1 MGSAEQGEIDY
12 RFRNP
17 RAAVDECITISK
29 DKSPETPSEPMDKQE
44 TAYIVVEDG
53 DNTKSTIGCGW
64 SDILP
69 R

>member
-1 MGSAEQGEIDY
+1 
-12 RFRNP
+12 
-17 RAAVDECITISK
+17 
-29 DKSPETPSEPMDKQE
+29 MDKQE

-53 DNTKSTIGCGW
+53 DNAKSTIRCGW